1 MIPERAGITGV
12 ENALVAARDPDGDTV
27 SDSFDVS
34 VVGPPTPVVNLRC
47 VAETERVAFL
57 WDAPE
62 WSGGRTYAYD
72 YQLTL
77 PGGKSEGGRI
87 INSTLLLR
95 PGEYQAGAEASVSV
109 QAVYELADGSEASSD
124 AETLTCTVAE

>member
-1 MIPERAGITGV
+1 M
-12 ENALVAARDPDGDTV
+12 
-27 SDSFDVS
+27 
-34 VVGPPTPVVNLRC
+34 VNLRC

-62 WSGGRTYAYD
+62 WSGGRTYD

-77 PGGKSEGGRI
+77 AGGKSESGRI

-95 PGEYQAGAEASVSV
+95 HG
-109 QAVYELADGSEASSD
+109 EASSAAGD
-124 AETLTCTVAE
+124 PDLHRR